1 MIKFFRKIRQ
11 RLIAEKK
18 LRSYFVYAIGEIILV
33 VIGILI
39 ALAINNAQQ
48 QRVLAQKEQTYL
60 KGLQAEFET
69 SKSKLQELMRVNA
82 QNYQG
87 ANQILEFTSNP
98 DSLPTEQE
106 FSKLLFQSFS
116 FDIAFNPNNSL
127 LNEMISSGSLKD
139 ISNTELR
146 IQLTNWISTLE
157 DIARQEHDLG
167 EQRQNVLDMFRSNA
181 YSIRTIFEY
190 SGASRSLQLPAK
202 TDIQS
207 NLDLLGSVA
216 FENNM
221 FMFYLTSLSTETS
234 HYGPLMQRLDTILDL
249 IKEGIQE

>member
-1 MIKFFRKIRQ
+1 M
-11 RLIAEKK
+11 
-18 LRSYFVYAIGEIILV
+18 YAIGEIILV

-48 QRVLAQKEQTYL
+48 KKTLAKKEQIYL

-69 SKSKLQELMRVNA
+69 SKSKLQELINVNE
-82 QNYQG
+82 QNYEG
-87 ANQILEFTSNP
+87 ARRILGFTVNQDT
-98 DSLPTEQE
+98 LPTEVE
-106 FSKLLFQSFS
+106 FSNLLFQSFS

-127 LNEMISSGSLKD
+127 LNEMINSGSLKD

-146 IQLTNWISTLE
+146 IQLTNWISTLD
-157 DIARQEHDLG
+157 DIARQEEDLAQ
-167 EQRQNVLDMFRSNA
+167 QREKILDMFRSND

-190 SGASRSLQLPAK
+190 SSAKAPTSDSRREGSL
-202 TDIQS
+202 S
-207 NLDLLGSVA
+207 NLSLLRSVA

-234 HYGPLMQRLDTILDL
+234 HYEPLMGRLNIIVDL
-249 IKEGIQE
+249 IESELDN